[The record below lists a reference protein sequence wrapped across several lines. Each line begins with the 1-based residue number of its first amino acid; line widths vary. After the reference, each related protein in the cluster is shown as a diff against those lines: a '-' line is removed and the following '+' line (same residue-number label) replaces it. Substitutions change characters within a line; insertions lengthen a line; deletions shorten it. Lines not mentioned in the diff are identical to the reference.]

1 LTQGWQKLAPKEEN
15 NVSIIDLMSMAKPN
29 LESRKKILAK
39 LKGKEFTNCFQC
51 MKCTSGCTALKL
63 LELKPNEI
71 VKLVN
76 LGFVDEL
83 PNSDIIWTCVTCL
96 KCVERCPQKASPYHI
111 IMALRNIAVE
121 KEAKVP
127 EGFLK
132 AVSQILE
139 TGLAEPPQK
148 IVTRKMD
155 TVDRECL
162 NLPKI
167 RLPKESFQAALMKA
181 MEEK

>member
-1 LTQGWQKLAPKEEN
+1 VLKGESELSL
-15 NVSIIDLMSMAKPN
+15 VDLMSMAKPN
-29 LESRKKILAK
+29 LESRDKILAK
-39 LKGKEFTNCFQC
+39 LKGRELVNCYQC

-71 VKLVN
+71 MKLVN

-83 PNSDIIWTCVTCL
+83 PSSDIIWTCVTCL
-96 KCVERCPQKASPYHI
+96 KCVQRCPQKASPYHV
-111 IMALRNIAVE
+111 IMALRNLAVE

-148 IVTRKMD
+148 IVTRKME

-162 NLPKI
+162 KLPKI
-167 RLPKESFQAALMKA
+167 KFPKESFQAAFMKA

>member
-1 LTQGWQKLAPKEEN
+1 VPKGEN
-15 NVSIIDLMSMAKPN
+15 SVSIVDLMSMAKPN

-39 LKGKEFTNCFQC
+39 LKEKGLANCFQC

-111 IMALRNIAVE
+111 IMALRNLAVE

-148 IVTRKMD
+148 IVTRKME

-167 RLPKESFQAALMKA
+167 RLPKESFQVALMKA

>member
-1 LTQGWQKLAPKEEN
+1 
-15 NVSIIDLMSMAKPN
+15 
-29 LESRKKILAK
+29 
-39 LKGKEFTNCFQC
+39 
-51 MKCTSGCTALKL
+51 
-63 LELKPNEI
+63 
-71 VKLVN
+71 
-76 LGFVDEL
+76 
-83 PNSDIIWTCVTCL
+83 
-96 KCVERCPQKASPYHI
+96 
-111 IMALRNIAVE
+111 MALRNLAVE

-148 IVTRKMD
+148 IVTRKME

-162 NLPKI
+162 KLPKI
-167 RLPKESFQAALMKA
+167 KFPKESFQAAFMKA